1 MEPLPGEVGV
11 HGTGPNAIHWCKPSY
26 LRRVEEAFNEAY
38 EKHKEEMGDR
48 PFFIGRDPVTAY
60 LERLR
65 MREEE
70 EARAEA
76 AAASDIADSISD
88 IYSLRR
94 LQGKKRQQGGTA
106 RRRDP

>member
-11 HGTGPNAIHWCKPSY
+11 HGTGPNAIRWCKLTY
-26 LRRVEEAFNEAY
+26 LRRVEKAFEEAH
-38 EKHKEEMGDR
+38 EKYKKQMGDK